1 MKGTK
6 EKEVLTQ
13 NSSKK
18 TAFLKSIK
26 VKILL
31 LIVCVVAATGLLNL
45 CITVP
50 SVKSNVKA
58 VIQNYMNDITSVSGE
73 NIEEEIQFEGA
84 EATLTPEALSA
95 LLGNIKIAGMDSSY
109 AYVVSADGTMLYHP
123 TADKIGQPV
132 ENDAV
137 KQILGEMAAGKRP
150 ETDTIVYEFKGA
162 TKYASYYI
170 GKGMD
175 YILVVTADEAD
186 AFAVSD
192 AIVRKVILGVLVS
205 LILCSIIS
213 IFFIG
218 MITKSIEK
226 VTASL
231 GKLAALDF
239 TKDTELEAL
248 AKRKDETGIMAEAAV
263 VLQDKLTEVIGR
275 IKEQSENLFVAS
287 GAMSDNAG
295 QINISMEE
303 VEKAVT
309 EIADGATS
317 QAQETQSATENVIV
331 MGDMIAEADKEVEDL
346 RENAREMRSAGEK
359 AIEIL
364 KELNEINGQ
373 TKGAIQAIYEQ
384 TNHTNNS
391 VADIKKATDII
402 SDIAEETN
410 LLSLNASIEAARAGE
425 AGRGFAVVA
434 AQIQQLAEQSNS
446 SAKQIAD
453 TINSLIADIEKTV
466 EAMESVKAVS
476 IKQDEDVANT
486 EKAFDDVKRGIDKS
500 IESIR
505 TIAAKTKQM
514 DEARV
519 KVVDVVQNLTA
530 IAQENA
536 AGTEETSASV
546 AEVANITAEVS
557 ENAQHLKNIAGEL
570 DSSVRMFKMGE

>member
-6 EKEVLTQ
+6 EKEVLAQTG
-13 NSSKK
+13 SKK

-31 LIVCVVAATGLLNL
+31 LIVCVVAATGALNL

-50 SVKSNVKA
+50 SVKSNVKS

-84 EATLTPEALSA
+84 EAALTSETLGA
-95 LLGNIKIAGMDSSY
+95 LLGDIKIAGMDSSY

-123 TADKIGQPV
+123 TPEKIGQPV
-132 ENDAV
+132 ENAAV

-150 ETDTIVYEFKGA
+150 ETDTIAYEFKGA

-192 AIVRKVILGVLVS
+192 AIVRRVIMGVLAA
-205 LILCSIIS
+205 LILCSVIS

-218 MITKSIEK
+218 MLTKSIEK
-226 VTASL
+226 ITGSL
-231 GKLAALDF
+231 GKLAELDF
-239 TKDTELEAL
+239 TKDAQLEAL

-263 VLQDKLTEVIGR
+263 VLQDKLTEVISK

-295 QINISMEE
+295 QINVSMEE

-317 QAQETQSATENVIV
+317 QAQETQSATENVIA

-373 TKGAIQAIYEQ
+373 TKGAIQVIYEQ

-466 EAMESVKAVS
+466 ETMESVKAVS

-500 IESIR
+500 IDSIR
-505 TIAAKTKQM
+505 SIAAKTKQM

-570 DSSVRMFKMGE
+570 DSSVRMFKMDE

>member
-95 LLGNIKIAGMDSSY
+95 LLGDIQIAGMDSCY

-123 TADKIGQPV
+123 TPEKIGQPV
-132 ENDAV
+132 ENAAV

-150 ETDTIVYEFKGA
+150 DTDTIVYEFKGA

-175 YILVVTADEAD
+175 YVLVVTADEAD
-186 AFAVSD
+186 AFAVSN
-192 AIVRKVILGVLVS
+192 AIVRRVILGVLAA
-205 LILCSIIS
+205 LIFCSVIS

-218 MITKSIEK
+218 MLTKSIEK
-226 VTASL
+226 ITGSL

-239 TKDTELEAL
+239 TKDSELEAL

-275 IKEQSENLFVAS
+275 IREQSDNLFVAS

-373 TKGAIQAIYEQ
+373 TKQAIEVIYEQ

-434 AQIQQLAEQSNS
+434 AQIQQLADQSNS

-466 EAMESVKAVS
+466 EAMESVKTVS
-476 IKQDEDVANT
+476 LKQDEDVANT
-486 EKAFDDVKRGIDKS
+486 EKAFDDVKKGIDKS
-500 IESIR
+500 IDSIR
-505 TIAAKTKQM
+505 SIAAKTRQM

>member
-95 LLGNIKIAGMDSSY
+95 LLGDIQIAGMDSSY

-123 TADKIGQPV
+123 TPEKIGQPV
-132 ENDAV
+132 ENAAV

-150 ETDTIVYEFKGA
+150 DTDTIVYEFKGA

-186 AFAVSD
+186 AFAVSN
-192 AIVRKVILGVLVS
+192 AIVRRVILGVLAA
-205 LILCSIIS
+205 LIFCSVIS

-218 MITKSIEK
+218 MLTKSIEK
-226 VTASL
+226 ITGSL

-239 TKDTELEAL
+239 TKDSELEAL

-275 IKEQSENLFVAS
+275 IREQRDNLFVAS

-295 QINISMEE
+295 QINVSMEE

-373 TKGAIQAIYEQ
+373 TKQAIEVIYEQ

-434 AQIQQLAEQSNS
+434 AQIQQLADQSNS

-466 EAMESVKAVS
+466 EAMESVKTVS
-476 IKQDEDVANT
+476 LKQDEDVANT
-486 EKAFDDVKRGIDKS
+486 EKAFDDVKKGIDKS
-500 IESIR
+500 IDSIR
-505 TIAAKTKQM
+505 SIAAKTRQM

>member
-95 LLGNIKIAGMDSSY
+95 VLGNIKIAGMDSSY

-132 ENDAV
+132 ENAAV

-175 YILVVTADEAD
+175 YVLVVTADEAD
-186 AFAVSD
+186 AFAVSN
-192 AIVRKVILGVLVS
+192 AIVRRVILGVLAA
-205 LILCSIIS
+205 LIFCSVIS

-218 MITKSIEK
+218 MLTKSIEK
-226 VTASL
+226 ITGSL

-239 TKDTELEAL
+239 TKDSELEAL

-275 IKEQSENLFVAS
+275 IREQSDNLFVAS

-373 TKGAIQAIYEQ
+373 TKQAIEVIYEQ

-434 AQIQQLAEQSNS
+434 AQIQQLADQSNS

-466 EAMESVKAVS
+466 EAMESVKTVS
-476 IKQDEDVANT
+476 LKQDEDVANT
-486 EKAFDDVKRGIDKS
+486 EKAFDDVKKGIDKS
-500 IESIR
+500 IDSIR
-505 TIAAKTKQM
+505 SIAAKTRQM

>member
-6 EKEVLTQ
+6 EKEVLAQTG
-13 NSSKK
+13 SKK

-31 LIVCVVAATGLLNL
+31 LIVCVVAATGALNL

-50 SVKSNVKA
+50 AVKSNVKS

-84 EATLTPEALSA
+84 EAALTSETLGA
-95 LLGNIKIAGMDSSY
+95 LLGDIKIAGMDSSY

-123 TADKIGQPV
+123 TPEKIGQPV
-132 ENDAV
+132 ENAAV

-150 ETDTIVYEFKGA
+150 ETDTIAYEFKGA

-192 AIVRKVILGVLVS
+192 AIVRRVIMGVLAA
-205 LILCSIIS
+205 LILCSVIS

-218 MITKSIEK
+218 MLTKSIEK
-226 VTASL
+226 ITGSL
-231 GKLAALDF
+231 GKLAELDF
-239 TKDTELEAL
+239 TKDAQLEAL

-263 VLQDKLTEVIGR
+263 VLQDKLTEVISK

-295 QINISMEE
+295 QINVSMEE

-317 QAQETQSATENVIV
+317 QAQETQSATENVIA

-373 TKGAIQAIYEQ
+373 TKGAIQVIYEQ

-466 EAMESVKAVS
+466 ETMESVKAVS

-500 IESIR
+500 IDSIR
-505 TIAAKTKQM
+505 SIAAKTKQM

-557 ENAQHLKNIAGEL
+557 ENAQHLENIAGEL
-570 DSSVRMFKMGE
+570 DSSVGMFKMGE

>member
-95 LLGNIKIAGMDSSY
+95 LLGDIQIAGMDSSY

-123 TADKIGQPV
+123 TPEKIGQPV
-132 ENDAV
+132 ENAAV

-150 ETDTIVYEFKGA
+150 DTDTIVYEFKGA

-186 AFAVSD
+186 AFAVSN
-192 AIVRKVILGVLVS
+192 AIVRRVILGVLAA
-205 LILCSIIS
+205 LIFCSVIS

-218 MITKSIEK
+218 MLTKSIEK
-226 VTASL
+226 ITGSL

-239 TKDTELEAL
+239 TKDSELEAL

-275 IKEQSENLFVAS
+275 IREQSDNLFVAS

-373 TKGAIQAIYEQ
+373 TKQAIEVIYEQ

-434 AQIQQLAEQSNS
+434 AQIQQLADQSNS

-466 EAMESVKAVS
+466 EAMESVKTVS
-476 IKQDEDVANT
+476 LKQDEDVANT
-486 EKAFDDVKRGIDKS
+486 EKAFDDVKKGIDKS
-500 IESIR
+500 IDSIR
-505 TIAAKTKQM
+505 SIAAKTRQM

-519 KVVDVVQNLTA
+519 
-530 IAQENA
+530 
-536 AGTEETSASV
+536 
-546 AEVANITAEVS
+546 
-557 ENAQHLKNIAGEL
+557 
-570 DSSVRMFKMGE
+570 

>member
-50 SVKSNVKA
+50 AVRSNVKA

-123 TADKIGQPV
+123 TPEKIGQPV
-132 ENDAV
+132 ENAAV

-150 ETDTIVYEFKGA
+150 DTDTIVYEFKGA

-175 YILVVTADEAD
+175 YVLVVTADEAD
-186 AFAVSD
+186 AFAVSN
-192 AIVRKVILGVLVS
+192 AIVRRVILGVLAA
-205 LILCSIIS
+205 LIFCSVIS

-218 MITKSIEK
+218 MLTKSIEK
-226 VTASL
+226 ITGSL

-275 IKEQSENLFVAS
+275 IREQSDNLFVAS

-373 TKGAIQAIYEQ
+373 TKQAIEVIYEQ

-434 AQIQQLAEQSNS
+434 AQIQQLADQSNS

-466 EAMESVKAVS
+466 EAMESVKTVS
-476 IKQDEDVANT
+476 LKQDEDVANT
-486 EKAFDDVKRGIDKS
+486 EKAFDDVKKGIDKS
-500 IESIR
+500 IDSIR
-505 TIAAKTKQM
+505 SIAAKTRQM

>member
-1 MKGTK
+1 MRGTSGK
-6 EKEVLTQ
+6 EAVTQ
-13 NSSKK
+13 STGKK
-18 TAFLKSIK
+18 ASFIKSIK
-26 VKILL
+26 MKILL
-31 LIVCVVAATGLLNL
+31 LIVCVVAATGILNL

-50 SVKSNVKA
+50 AVKSNVKS
-58 VIQNYMNDITSVSGE
+58 VIQNYMNDVTSISGAD
-73 NIEEEIQFEGA
+73 IEQEIELEGA
-84 EATLTPEALSA
+84 QIVLTPET
-95 LLGNIKIAGMDSSY
+95 LGRILGSIQIAGMDSSY
-109 AYVVSADGTMLYHP
+109 AYVVSSDGTMLYHP
-123 TADKIGQPV
+123 TAEKIGQPV
-132 ENDAV
+132 ENAAV

-170 GKGMD
+170 GSGMD
-175 YILVVTADEAD
+175 YVLVVTADEAD
-186 AFAVSD
+186 AFAVSN
-192 AIVRKVILGVLVS
+192 AIVGRVILGVLVS
-205 LILCSIIS
+205 LVLCSLIS
-213 IFFIG
+213 VFFIG
-218 MITKSIEK
+218 MLTKSIQKITE
-226 VTASL
+226 SL
-231 GKLAALDF
+231 NKLSDLDF
-239 TKDTELEAL
+239 TKDTQLEAL

-263 VLQDKLTEVIGR
+263 MLQVKLTEVINGIR
-275 IKEQSENLFVAS
+275 KQSEDLFEAS

-317 QAQETQSATENVIV
+317 QAQETQSATENVIT
-331 MGDMIAEADKEVEDL
+331 MGDMITETDKEVEDL

-373 TKGAIQAIYEQ
+373 TKEAIQAIYDQ

-391 VADIKKATDII
+391 VSDIKKATDII

-434 AQIQQLAEQSNS
+434 SQIQQLAEQSNT

-453 TINSLIADIEKTV
+453 TINSLIADFEKTV
-466 EAMESVKAVS
+466 ETMESVKAVS

-486 EKAFDDVKRGIDKS
+486 EKAFGDVKKGIDKS
-500 IESIR
+500 IEGIR

-514 DEARV
+514 DEARI

-530 IAQENA
+530 IAEENA

-557 ENAQHLKNIAGEL
+557 ENAQHLNAIAGEL
-570 DSSVRMFKMGE
+570 DNSVKMFKMDV

>member
-95 LLGNIKIAGMDSSY
+95 LLGDIQIAGMDSSY

-123 TADKIGQPV
+123 TPEKIGQPV
-132 ENDAV
+132 ENAAV

-150 ETDTIVYEFKGA
+150 DTDTIVYEFKGA

-175 YILVVTADEAD
+175 YVLVVTADEAD
-186 AFAVSD
+186 AFAVSN
-192 AIVRKVILGVLVS
+192 AIVRRVILGVLAA
-205 LILCSIIS
+205 LIFCSVIS

-218 MITKSIEK
+218 MLTKSIEK
-226 VTASL
+226 ITGSL

-239 TKDTELEAL
+239 TKDSELEAL

-275 IKEQSENLFVAS
+275 IREQSDNLFVAS

-373 TKGAIQAIYEQ
+373 TKQAIEVIYEQ

-434 AQIQQLAEQSNS
+434 AQIQQLADQSNS

-466 EAMESVKAVS
+466 EAMESVKTVS
-476 IKQDEDVANT
+476 LKQDEDVANT
-486 EKAFDDVKRGIDKS
+486 EKAFDDVKKGIDKS
-500 IESIR
+500 IDSIR
-505 TIAAKTKQM
+505 SIAAKTRQM

>member
-50 SVKSNVKA
+50 AVRSNVKA
-58 VIQNYMNDITSVSGE
+58 VIQNYMNDVTSISGSD
-73 NIEEEIQFEGA
+73 IEEEIKYEGA

-95 LLGNIKIAGMDSSY
+95 LLGDIQIAGMDSSY

-123 TADKIGQPV
+123 TPEKIGQPV
-132 ENDAV
+132 ENAAV

-150 ETDTIVYEFKGA
+150 DTDTIVYEFKGA

-175 YILVVTADEAD
+175 YVLVVTADEAD
-186 AFAVSD
+186 AFAVSN
-192 AIVRKVILGVLVS
+192 AIVRRVILGVLAA
-205 LILCSIIS
+205 LIFCSVIS

-218 MITKSIEK
+218 MLTKSIEK
-226 VTASL
+226 ITGSL

-239 TKDTELEAL
+239 TKDSELEAL

-275 IKEQSENLFVAS
+275 IREQSDNLFVAS

-373 TKGAIQAIYEQ
+373 TKQAIEVIYEQ

-434 AQIQQLAEQSNS
+434 AQIQQLADQSNS

-466 EAMESVKAVS
+466 EAMESVKTVS
-476 IKQDEDVANT
+476 LKQDEDVANT
-486 EKAFDDVKRGIDKS
+486 EKAFDDVKKGIDKS
-500 IESIR
+500 IDSIR
-505 TIAAKTKQM
+505 SIAAKTRQM

-570 DSSVRMFKMGE
+570 DSSVRMFKMDE

>member
-95 LLGNIKIAGMDSSY
+95 LLGDIQIAGMDSCY

-123 TADKIGQPV
+123 TPEKIGQPV
-132 ENDAV
+132 ENAAV

-150 ETDTIVYEFKGA
+150 DTDTIVYEFKGA

-175 YILVVTADEAD
+175 YVLVVTADEAD
-186 AFAVSD
+186 AFAVSN
-192 AIVRKVILGVLVS
+192 AIVRRVILGVLAA
-205 LILCSIIS
+205 LIFCSVIS

-218 MITKSIEK
+218 MLTKSIEK
-226 VTASL
+226 ITGSL

-239 TKDTELEAL
+239 TKDSELEAL

-275 IKEQSENLFVAS
+275 IREQSDNLFVAS

-373 TKGAIQAIYEQ
+373 TKQAIEVIYEQ

-434 AQIQQLAEQSNS
+434 AQIQQLADQSNS
-446 SAKQIAD
+446 SAKQ
-453 TINSLIADIEKTV
+453 IADIEKTV
-466 EAMESVKAVS
+466 EAMESVKTVS
-476 IKQDEDVANT
+476 LKQDEDVANT
-486 EKAFDDVKRGIDKS
+486 EKAFDDVKKGIDKS
-500 IESIR
+500 IDSIR
-505 TIAAKTKQM
+505 SIAAKTRQM

>member
-132 ENDAV
+132 ENAAV

-192 AIVRKVILGVLVS
+192 AIVRKVIIGVLVS

-275 IKEQSENLFVAS
+275 IREQSDNLFVAS

-373 TKGAIQAIYEQ
+373 TKQAIEVIYEQ

-434 AQIQQLAEQSNS
+434 AQIQQLADQSNS

-466 EAMESVKAVS
+466 EAMESVKTVS
-476 IKQDEDVANT
+476 LKQDEDVANT
-486 EKAFDDVKRGIDKS
+486 EKAFDDVKKGIDKS
-500 IESIR
+500 IDSIR
-505 TIAAKTKQM
+505 SIAAKTRQM

-570 DSSVRMFKMGE
+570 DSSVRMFKMGK

>member
-50 SVKSNVKA
+50 AVRSNVKA

-95 LLGNIKIAGMDSSY
+95 LLGDIQIAGMDSSY

-132 ENDAV
+132 ENAAV

-186 AFAVSD
+186 AFAVSN
-192 AIVRKVILGVLVS
+192 AIVRRVILGVLAA
-205 LILCSIIS
+205 LIFCSVIS

-218 MITKSIEK
+218 MLTKSIEK
-226 VTASL
+226 ITGSL

-373 TKGAIQAIYEQ
+373 TKQAIEVIYEQ

-434 AQIQQLAEQSNS
+434 AQIQQLADQSNS

-466 EAMESVKAVS
+466 EAMESVKTVS
-476 IKQDEDVANT
+476 LKQDEDVANT
-486 EKAFDDVKRGIDKS
+486 EKAFDDVKKGIDKS
-500 IESIR
+500 IDSIR
-505 TIAAKTKQM
+505 SIAAKTRQM

>member
-6 EKEVLTQ
+6 EKEVLAQTG
-13 NSSKK
+13 SKK

-31 LIVCVVAATGLLNL
+31 LIVCVVAATGALNL

-50 SVKSNVKA
+50 SVKSNVKS

-84 EATLTPEALSA
+84 EAALTSETLGA
-95 LLGNIKIAGMDSSY
+95 LLGDIKIAGMDSSY

-123 TADKIGQPV
+123 TPEKIGQPV
-132 ENDAV
+132 ENAAV

-150 ETDTIVYEFKGA
+150 ETDTIAYEFKGA

-192 AIVRKVILGVLVS
+192 AIVRRVIMGVLAA
-205 LILCSIIS
+205 LILCSVIS

-218 MITKSIEK
+218 MLTKSIEK
-226 VTASL
+226 ITGSL
-231 GKLAALDF
+231 GKLAELDF
-239 TKDTELEAL
+239 TKDAQLEAL

-263 VLQDKLTEVIGR
+263 VLQDKLTEVISK

-295 QINISMEE
+295 QINVSMEE

-317 QAQETQSATENVIV
+317 QAQETQSATENVIA

-373 TKGAIQAIYEQ
+373 TKGAIQVIYEQ

-466 EAMESVKAVS
+466 ETMESVKAVS

-500 IESIR
+500 IDSIR
-505 TIAAKTKQM
+505 SIAAKTKQM

-557 ENAQHLKNIAGEL
+557 ENAQHLENIAGEL
-570 DSSVRMFKMGE
+570 DSSVGMFKMGE

>member
-1 MKGTK
+1 MRGTSGK
-6 EKEVLTQ
+6 EAVTQ
-13 NSSKK
+13 STGKK
-18 TAFLKSIK
+18 ASFVKSIK
-26 VKILL
+26 MKILL
-31 LIVCVVAATGLLNL
+31 LIVCVVAATGILNL

-50 SVKSNVKA
+50 AVKSNVKS
-58 VIQNYMNDITSVSGE
+58 VIQNYMNDVTSISGAD
-73 NIEEEIQFEGA
+73 IEQEIELEGA
-84 EATLTPEALSA
+84 QIVLTPET
-95 LLGNIKIAGMDSSY
+95 LGRILGSIQIAGMDSSY
-109 AYVVSADGTMLYHP
+109 AYVVSSDGTMLYHP
-123 TADKIGQPV
+123 TAEKIGQPV
-132 ENDAV
+132 ENAAV

-170 GKGMD
+170 GSGMD
-175 YILVVTADEAD
+175 YVLVVTADEAD
-186 AFAVSD
+186 AFAVSN
-192 AIVRKVILGVLVS
+192 AIVGRVILGVLVS
-205 LILCSIIS
+205 LVLCSLIS
-213 IFFIG
+213 VFFIG
-218 MITKSIEK
+218 MLTKSIEK
-226 VTASL
+226 ITESL
-231 GKLAALDF
+231 NKLSDLDF
-239 TKDTELEAL
+239 TEDTQLEAL

-263 VLQDKLTEVIGR
+263 MLQVKLTEVINGIR
-275 IKEQSENLFVAS
+275 KQSEDLFEAS

-317 QAQETQSATENVIV
+317 QAQETQSATENVIA

-373 TKGAIQAIYEQ
+373 TKEAIQAIYDQ

-391 VADIKKATDII
+391 VSDIKKATDII

-434 AQIQQLAEQSNS
+434 SQIQQLAEQSNT

-453 TINSLIADIEKTV
+453 TINSLIADFEKTV
-466 EAMESVKAVS
+466 ETMESVKAVS

-486 EKAFDDVKRGIDKS
+486 EKAFGDVKKGIDKS
-500 IESIR
+500 IEGIR

-514 DEARV
+514 DEARI

-530 IAQENA
+530 IAEENA

-557 ENAQHLKNIAGEL
+557 ENAQHLNAIAGEL
-570 DSSVRMFKMGE
+570 DNSVKMFKMDV

>member
-50 SVKSNVKA
+50 SVKNNVKA

-132 ENDAV
+132 ENAAV

-192 AIVRKVILGVLVS
+192 AIVRKVIIGVLVS

-275 IKEQSENLFVAS
+275 IKEQSENLFAAS

-373 TKGAIQAIYEQ
+373 TKQAIEVIYEQ

-434 AQIQQLAEQSNS
+434 AQIQQLADQSNS

-466 EAMESVKAVS
+466 EAMESVKTVS
-476 IKQDEDVANT
+476 LKQDEDVANT
-486 EKAFDDVKRGIDKS
+486 EKAFDDVKKGIDKS
-500 IESIR
+500 IDSIR
-505 TIAAKTKQM
+505 SIAAKTRQM

>member
-132 ENDAV
+132 ENAAV

-263 VLQDKLTEVIGR
+263 MLQSKLTEVMNGIR
-275 IKEQSENLFVAS
+275 KQSEDLFEAS

-317 QAQETQSATENVIV
+317 QAQETQSATENVIT

-546 AEVANITAEVS
+546 AEVANITTEVS
-557 ENAQHLKNIAGEL
+557 ENAHHLKAIAGEL
-570 DSSVRMFKMGE
+570 ESSVKMFRMDE

>member
-95 LLGNIKIAGMDSSY
+95 LLGDIQIAGMDSSY

-123 TADKIGQPV
+123 TPEKIGQPV
-132 ENDAV
+132 ENAAV

-150 ETDTIVYEFKGA
+150 DTDTIVYEFKGA

-175 YILVVTADEAD
+175 YVLVVTADEAD
-186 AFAVSD
+186 AFAVSN
-192 AIVRKVILGVLVS
+192 AIVRRVILGVLAA
-205 LILCSIIS
+205 LIFCSVIS

-218 MITKSIEK
+218 MLTKSIEK
-226 VTASL
+226 ITGSL

-239 TKDTELEAL
+239 TKDSELEAL

-275 IKEQSENLFVAS
+275 IREQSDNLFVAS

-373 TKGAIQAIYEQ
+373 TKQAIEVIYEQ

-434 AQIQQLAEQSNS
+434 AQIQQLADQSNS

-466 EAMESVKAVS
+466 EAMESVKTVS
-476 IKQDEDVANT
+476 LKQDEDVATT
-486 EKAFDDVKRGIDKS
+486 EKAFDDVKKGIDKS
-500 IESIR
+500 LDSIR
-505 TIAAKTKQM
+505 SIAAKTRQL
-514 DEARV
+514 DEARA

>member
-95 LLGNIKIAGMDSSY
+95 LLGDIQIAGMDSSY

-123 TADKIGQPV
+123 TPEKIGQPV
-132 ENDAV
+132 ENAAV

-150 ETDTIVYEFKGA
+150 DTDTIVYEFKGA

-186 AFAVSD
+186 AFAVSN
-192 AIVRKVILGVLVS
+192 AIVRRVILGVLAA
-205 LILCSIIS
+205 LIFCSVIS

-218 MITKSIEK
+218 MLTKSIEK
-226 VTASL
+226 ITGSL

-239 TKDTELEAL
+239 TKDSELEAL

-275 IKEQSENLFVAS
+275 IREQSDNLFVAS

-373 TKGAIQAIYEQ
+373 TKQAIEVIYEQ

-434 AQIQQLAEQSNS
+434 AQIQQLADQSNS

-466 EAMESVKAVS
+466 EAMESVKTVS
-476 IKQDEDVANT
+476 LKQDEDVANT
-486 EKAFDDVKRGIDKS
+486 EKAFDDVKKGIDKS
-500 IESIR
+500 IDSIR
-505 TIAAKTKQM
+505 SIAAKTRQM

>member
-95 LLGNIKIAGMDSSY
+95 LLGDIQIAGMDSSY

-123 TADKIGQPV
+123 TPEKIGQPV
-132 ENDAV
+132 ENAAV

-150 ETDTIVYEFKGA
+150 DTDTIVYEFKGA

-175 YILVVTADEAD
+175 YVLVVTADEAD
-186 AFAVSD
+186 AFAVSN
-192 AIVRKVILGVLVS
+192 AIVRRVILGVLAA
-205 LILCSIIS
+205 LIFCSVIS

-218 MITKSIEK
+218 MLTKSIEK
-226 VTASL
+226 ITGSL

-239 TKDTELEAL
+239 TKDSELEAL

-275 IKEQSENLFVAS
+275 IREQSDNLFVAS
-287 GAMSDNAG
+287 SAMSDNAG

-373 TKGAIQAIYEQ
+373 TKQAIEVIYEQ

-434 AQIQQLAEQSNS
+434 AQIQQLADQSNS

-466 EAMESVKAVS
+466 EAMESVKTVS
-476 IKQDEDVANT
+476 LKQDEDVANT
-486 EKAFDDVKRGIDKS
+486 EKAFDDVKKGIDKS
-500 IESIR
+500 IDSIR
-505 TIAAKTKQM
+505 SIAAKTRQM